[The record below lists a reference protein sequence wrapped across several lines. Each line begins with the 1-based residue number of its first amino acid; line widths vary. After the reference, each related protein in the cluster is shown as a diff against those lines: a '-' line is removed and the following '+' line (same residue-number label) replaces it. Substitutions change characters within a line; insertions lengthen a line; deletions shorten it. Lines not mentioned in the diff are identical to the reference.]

1 MVRKLLGNESAIA
14 RGEQSVFV
22 KVAGDRFAFLRNLSI
37 AHQFTLLSVLSI
49 VMIVGCLGFTLSQ
62 IRAGMMEQKRAQI
75 QNVVEA
81 ANAVVRSFVAR
92 AKAGQMPEDEAKKM
106 ALASAGAMRFGAKN
120 YVFVSNF
127 DGVTIAHP
135 NPDLIGKNNT
145 DTRDVT
151 GKYFSREIVA
161 AAKAGSGFVDYYWP
175 KLGEKEAT
183 PKISYVIGVPE
194 WSWAV
199 GAGLWVDDVDAAF
212 FGVLTGLATI
222 LVPAIVLLLV
232 LIFFSAKHVSQ
243 LLATSVDNMERIAAG
258 DLNVEVK
265 AQERGDEIGAI
276 ARAVQVFKDNAV
288 ALEAANRSR
297 LELEEKAIKAKRREE
312 EDVKKWTAAHNAFM
326 ASFSGAFQRLSNG
339 ECNFRLNEALSSEYE
354 LLRHDLNATLEKLQM
369 LLQSVSAIGRSIEF
383 ERPGNIH
390 RLG

>member
-1 MVRKLLGNESAIA
+1 MVLEHSCNESAVA
-14 RGEQSVFV
+14 PGRRSVFG
-22 KVAGDRFAFLRNLSI
+22 KGAGGRFAFLRNLSI
-37 AHQFTLLSVLSI
+37 SRQFALLSVLSI
-49 VMIVGCLGFTLSQ
+49 VMIVSCLGYTLSQ

-81 ANAVVRSFVAR
+81 ANAVVRSFVEK

-145 DTRDVT
+145 DTRDAN

-161 AAKAGSGFVDYYWP
+161 TAKAGSGFVDYYWP
-175 KLGEKEAT
+175 KLGEKEAR

-194 WSWAV
+194 WGWAV

-212 FGVLTGLATI
+212 WSVLAGLATI

-232 LIFFSAKHVSQ
+232 LIFLSSRHVSR
-243 LLATSVDNMERIAAG
+243 LLSTSVDNMTTIAGG
-258 DLNVEVK
+258 DLSVDVK
-265 AQERGDEIGAI
+265 AQERGDERSSPSSANAI
-276 ARAVQVFKDNAV
+276 RAA
-288 ALEAANRSR
+288 SR
-297 LELEEKAIKAKRREE
+297 LGCGKG
-312 EDVKKWTAAHNAFM
+312 
-326 ASFSGAFQRLSNG
+326 SGRLSG
-339 ECNFRLNEALSSEYE
+339 MPIVS
-354 LLRHDLNATLEKLQM
+354 QM
-369 LLQSVSAIGRSIEF
+369 R
-383 ERPGNIH
+383 
-390 RLG
+390 